1 MRKLFQKTLVL
12 SVLSFSFMAQAS
24 VDADL
29 NKFFNDLGGGSNYT
43 SGSVMQGQSAGY
55 MTGGSFFA
63 RVPTRNIQLISIT
76 LPSISAGCGGIDAYL
91 GAFSF
96 INSEQL
102 QAMAK
107 MIMSNAIGYAF
118 DLALETTCP
127 QCKMVMDK
135 LQDMANKINNL
146 NISTCQA
153 AQAFVGGLVGNR
165 LAQDQQACTSVA
177 GERNFFSDFLQTRQR
192 CGVGGE
198 SNRVLNDQKAKQT
211 REEDIP
217 RKLNSVWKA
226 FNRINQVV
234 SNDRELKEMMM
245 TMVGTTIYDDKGNMT
260 VLPSLGVTDELIS
273 TLLYGG
279 TATMYRCNDTSE
291 CLQPTKSRVT
301 IQERN
306 GLVPK
311 VKEMISRIHASVV
324 ADVPLRNDEINF
336 INNTR
341 IPIYRHIKDVAMAGA
356 DSTFVLNLAQY
367 IALNHAL
374 EYVNGLVSLTEL
386 ASSKT
391 LGSESEVKQFQDRV
405 KNVRERLSNTLS
417 KVQIQQDGY
426 ISVLEQMQILR
437 KQIAPQYG
445 SKLNFGE

>member
-1 MRKLFQKTLVL
+1 MRKLFRKALVL
-12 SVLSFSFMAQAS
+12 SVFLLSSMANAD
-24 VDADL
+24 VNADL
-29 NKFFNDLGGGSNYT
+29 NKFFNDLGGGANYT
-43 SGSVMQGQSAGY
+43 SPTVMQGQSAGY
-55 MTGGSFFA
+55 LTGGAFFA

-135 LQDMANKINNL
+135 LQAMANDINNL

-153 AQAFVGGLVGNR
+153 AQALVGGIVGKR

-177 GERNFFSDFLQTRQR
+177 SENNMFSDFLQTRQR

-198 SNRVLNDQKAKQT
+198 SNKVLNSPKAKK
-211 REEDIP
+211 RDEEIP
-217 RKLNSVWKA
+217 RNTNTVWRA

-245 TMVGTTIYDDKGNMT
+245 TMVGTTIYDAKGNMN

-291 CLQPTKSRVT
+291 CLQPTKSKVT
-301 IQERN
+301 IQEKN
-306 GLVPK
+306 GLVNK
-311 VKEMISRIHASVV
+311 VKEIISRIYDSVV
-324 ADVPLRNDEINF
+324 ADVPLKQNEINF

-341 IPIYRHIKDVAMAGA
+341 IPIYRHIKDVAMSGA
-356 DSTFVLNLAQY
+356 DSQFVLNLSQY
-367 IALNHAL
+367 LALNHAL
-374 EYVNGLVSLTEL
+374 EYVNGLVSVTEL

-391 LGSESEVKQFQDRV
+391 LGSDEEVKQFQDRV
-405 KNVRERLSNTLS
+405 KNVRERLSNTLN

>member
-1 MRKLFQKTLVL
+1 
-12 SVLSFSFMAQAS
+12 
-24 VDADL
+24 
-29 NKFFNDLGGGSNYT
+29 
-43 SGSVMQGQSAGY
+43 
-55 MTGGSFFA
+55 
-63 RVPTRNIQLISIT
+63 
-76 LPSISAGCGGIDAYL
+76 
-91 GAFSF
+91 
-96 INSEQL
+96 
-102 QAMAK
+102 
-107 MIMSNAIGYAF
+107 
-118 DLALETTCP
+118 
-127 QCKMVMDK
+127 
-135 LQDMANKINNL
+135 
-146 NISTCQA
+146 
-153 AQAFVGGLVGNR
+153 
-165 LAQDQQACTSVA
+165 
-177 GERNFFSDFLQTRQR
+177 
-192 CGVGGE
+192 
-198 SNRVLNDQKAKQT
+198 
-211 REEDIP
+211 
-217 RKLNSVWKA
+217 
-226 FNRINQVV
+226 
-234 SNDRELKEMMM
+234 MMM

>member
-1 MRKLFQKTLVL
+1 MRKFFHKVLVL
-12 SVLSFSFMAQAS
+12 SVLAFSS
-24 VDADL
+24 VANADVNADL

-43 SGSVMQGQSAGY
+43 SPAVMQGQSAGY
-55 MTGGSFFA
+55 LTGGAFFA
-63 RVPTRNIQLISIT
+63 RMPTRNIQLISIT
-76 LPSISAGCGGIDAYL
+76 LPSVSAGCGGIDAYL

-135 LQDMANKINNL
+135 LQAMANDINNL

-153 AQAFVGGLVGNR
+153 AQALVGGLTGKR

-177 GERNFFSDFLQTRQR
+177 TENNMFADFLQTRQR

-198 SNRVLNDQKAKQT
+198 SNSVLNNPKAKK
-211 REEDIP
+211 REEEIP
-217 RKLNSVWKA
+217 RNINSVWKA

-245 TMVGTTIYDDKGNMT
+245 TMVGTTIYDAKGNMT

-291 CLQPTKSRVT
+291 CLQPTKSKVT
-301 IQERN
+301 IQARN
-306 GLVPK
+306 GLVNK
-311 VKEMISRIHASVV
+311 VREIITRIHSSVV
-324 ADVPLRNDEINF
+324 ADVPLKQDEINF
-336 INNTR
+336 ISNTR
-341 IPIYRHIKDVAMAGA
+341 IPIFRHIKDVAMAGVN
-356 DSTFVLNLAQY
+356 SEFVSNLAQY

-391 LGSESEVKQFQDRV
+391 LGSEDEVKQFQDRV

>member
-1 MRKLFQKTLVL
+1 MFKFFKKLIIP
-12 SVLSFSFMAQAS
+12 SVMAFSSS
-24 VDADL
+24 VVNADVNADL
-29 NKFFNDLGGGSNYT
+29 NKFFNDLGGGSNY
-43 SGSVMQGQSAGY
+43 SSSAVVRGQSAGY
-55 MTGGSFFA
+55 LTGGSFYA
-63 RVPTRNIQLISIT
+63 RVPVRNIQLISIT

-135 LQDMANKINNL
+135 LQALANDVNNL

-153 AQAFVGGLVGNR
+153 AQALVGGIVGKR

-177 GERNFFSDFLQTRQR
+177 SENSLFSDFLQARQR

-198 SNRVLNDQKAKQT
+198 TNSVLNNPRAKS
-211 REEDIP
+211 REEEIP
-217 RKLNSVWKA
+217 RNTNTVWRA

-234 SNDRELKEMMM
+234 SGDRELKEMMM
-245 TMVGTTIYDDKGNMT
+245 TMVGTTIYDAKGNMN

-279 TATMYRCNDTSE
+279 TATMYRCNDISE
-291 CLQPTKSRVT
+291 CLQPTKSKVT
-301 IQERN
+301 IQQRN
-306 GLVPK
+306 GLVYR
-311 VKEMISRIHASVV
+311 VQEMISRIYDSVV
-324 ADVPLRNDEINF
+324 ANVPLRNDEINF

-341 IPIYRHIKDVAMAGA
+341 IPIYRHIKDVAMSGA
-356 DSTFVLNLAQY
+356 DKEFVMNLSQY
-367 IALNHAL
+367 LALNHAL

-391 LGSESEVKQFQDRV
+391 LGSDEEVKQFQDRV
-405 KNVRERLSNTLS
+405 KNVRERLSNTLR

-426 ISVLEQMQILR
+426 ISILQQMQILR
-437 KQIAPQYG
+437 KQIAPQFG
-445 SKLNFGE
+445 SNLDFNN

>member
-1 MRKLFQKTLVL
+1 
-12 SVLSFSFMAQAS
+12 
-24 VDADL
+24 
-29 NKFFNDLGGGSNYT
+29 
-43 SGSVMQGQSAGY
+43 
-55 MTGGSFFA
+55 
-63 RVPTRNIQLISIT
+63 
-76 LPSISAGCGGIDAYL
+76 
-91 GAFSF
+91 
-96 INSEQL
+96 
-102 QAMAK
+102 
-107 MIMSNAIGYAF
+107 
-118 DLALETTCP
+118 
-127 QCKMVMDK
+127 MVMDK
-135 LQDMANKINNL
+135 LQDIATKINNL

-153 AQAFVGGLVGNR
+153 AQALVGGIVGNR

-177 GERNFFSDFLQTRQR
+177 SENNMFSDFLQTRQR

-198 SNRVLNDQKAKQT
+198 SNKVLNNPKAKN
-211 REEDIP
+211 REEEIP
-217 RKLNSVWKA
+217 RNINSVWKA

-245 TMVGTTIYDDKGNMT
+245 TMVGTTIYDAKGNMT

-279 TATMYRCNDTSE
+279 TATMYRCNDVSE
-291 CLQPTKSRVT
+291 CLKPSKSKVT

-306 GLVPK
+306 ALVPK
-311 VKEMISRIHASVV
+311 VKEMISHIHASVV
-324 ADVPLRNDEINF
+324 ADVPLRKEEITF
-336 INNTR
+336 ISNTR

-356 DSTFVLNLAQY
+356 DSNFVLNLAQY

-391 LGSESEVKQFQDRV
+391 LGSEEEVKQFQDRV
-405 KNVRERLSNTLS
+405 KNVRERLGNTLS

-445 SKLNFGE
+445 NKLNFGE

>member
-1 MRKLFQKTLVL
+1 MRKLFHKVL
-12 SVLSFSFMAQAS
+12 ALSALAFSTMANAS

-43 SGSVMQGQSAGY
+43 SPSVMQGQSAGY
-55 MTGGSFFA
+55 MTGGAFFA
-63 RVPTRNIQLISIT
+63 RMPTRNIQLISIT
-76 LPSISAGCGGIDAYL
+76 LPNVSAGCGGIDAYL

-135 LQDMANKINNL
+135 LQDIATKINNL

-153 AQAFVGGLVGNR
+153 AQALVGGIVGNR

-177 GERNFFSDFLQTRQR
+177 SENSMFSDFLQTRQR

-198 SNRVLNDQKAKQT
+198 SNSVLNNPKAKN
-211 REEDIP
+211 REEEIP
-217 RKLNSVWKA
+217 RNINSVWKA

-245 TMVGTTIYDDKGNMT
+245 TMVGTTIYDAKGNMT

-279 TATMYRCNDTSE
+279 TATMYRCNDVSE
-291 CLQPTKSRVT
+291 CLKPSKSKVT

-306 GLVPK
+306 ALVPK
-311 VKEMISRIHASVV
+311 VKEMISHIHASVV
-324 ADVPLRNDEINF
+324 ADVPLKQEEITF
-336 INNTR
+336 ISNTR

-356 DSTFVLNLAQY
+356 DSNFVLNLAQY

-391 LGSESEVKQFQDRV
+391 LGSEEEVKQFQDRV

-445 SKLNFGE
+445 NKLSFGE

>member
-43 SGSVMQGQSAGY
+43 SGAVMQGQSAGY

-356 DSTFVLNLAQY
+356 DSTFVLNLAQ
-367 IALNHAL
+367 
-374 EYVNGLVSLTEL
+374 
-386 ASSKT
+386 
-391 LGSESEVKQFQDRV
+391 
-405 KNVRERLSNTLS
+405 
-417 KVQIQQDGY
+417 
-426 ISVLEQMQILR
+426 
-437 KQIAPQYG
+437 
-445 SKLNFGE
+445 